1 MEERV
6 KEATKNV
13 QVSLKC
19 RLQKA
24 KVTSQECCCPLRAGQ
39 KRKQGPDP
47 NCRGT
52 LFYTKCMINLE

>member
-1 MEERV
+1 MEERI

-13 QVSLKC
+13 QVLLKC

-39 KRKQGPDP
+39 KRKQGPDLIAGELYFIP
-47 NCRGT
+47 NV
-52 LFYTKCMINLE
+52 